1 MSDYTDKDQK
11 ESLQAL
17 SEQLEKGTLATF
29 HVGEY
34 VFKKVQNNV
43 AKGENSEKSKN
54 FICDVETYNNSHNIV
69 VKTAIGKKWAPRSGG
84 YDYDYDTSSFANL
97 IYQNTIFPDGKI
109 EPKSKDRYEFE
120 YVICCD
126 GACYRGDTMNSW
138 WTTVSRFINQ
148 SGITGAEQN
157 ISWDDLIDDPVEL
170 PSCVTLFL
178 NLVYTIGN
186 FIPVPVTSNFNTN
199 RSKPSKD
206 YWDLTLLAIYRYYMA
221 VENENAWEKLMKE
234 SEDWLGPRG
243 EKNWNH
249 FVEKYFLQD
258 FVKQKADGGY
268 GPPKELWDGHFTG
281 DILPQKQKDFG
292 QFFTNASAWILARGM
307 RLARAL
313 EKIEAKDKEI
323 ENSAKE
329 DA

>member
-1 MSDYTDKDQK
+1 MSNYTEKDGK
-11 ESLQAL
+11 ESRQAL
-17 SEQLEKGTLATF
+17 LEQLEKGTLATF
-29 HVGEY
+29 PVGEY
-34 VFKKVQNNV
+34 IFKKVQNNV
-43 AKGENSEKSKN
+43 AKGRNPKKFEN
-54 FICDVETYNNSHNIV
+54 FIRDAERYNNSDNIV
-69 VKTAIGKKWAPRSGG
+69 VKTAIGKKWAPRSSG
-84 YDYDYDTSSFANL
+84 YDYDYDASFFANL

-120 YVICCD
+120 YVIRCD
-126 GACYRGDTMNSW
+126 GTCYRGDTMNSW
-138 WTTVSRFINQ
+138 KTTVNEFIIQTNGKQ
-148 SGITGAEQN
+148 TVSP
-157 ISWDDLIDDPVEL
+157 DDLIDDPAEL
-170 PSCVTLFL
+170 PPCGTLFL

-199 RSKPSKD
+199 RSKLSKD
-206 YWDLTLLAIYRYYMA
+206 YWDLTLLEIYRYYME
-221 VENENAWEKLMKE
+221 VESSEEWRTLMNESK
-234 SEDWLGPRG
+234 DWLGPNG

-307 RLARAL
+307 RLVLAL
-313 EKIEAKDKEI
+313 EKREAQNNKREHQTKEG
-323 ENSAKE
+323 K
-329 DA
+329 